1 MEIDAGQLKTDNGQL
16 KTETL
21 KCITDI
27 GHLPKT
33 KSSMDKI
40 LQF

>member
-1 MEIDAGQLKTDNGQL
+1 MDIDVGQLKTDNGQL

-33 KSSMDKI
+33 KKFYGWNI
-40 LQF
+40 TV